1 VWATWRCGRYSK
13 WLDLGEGHT
22 FLDPKWWSLPST
34 SNTSYHVFAG
44 ADGAYRKTPKDRLPV
59 LFEAG
64 SIVAAFEKEQYLAF
78 DLLLTQERVD
88 EMPAMLN

>member
-1 VWATWRCGRYSK
+1 M
-13 WLDLGEGHT
+13 
-22 FLDPKWWSLPST
+22 
-34 SNTSYHVFAG
+34 FAG